1 MGLDYQG
8 KDFMNVIGDR
18 RSCRFYDPNRPV
30 EPEKIQA
37 ICQAART
44 ASHMGNANAV
54 TITIVSKQE
63 TKDAFTQIV
72 SSFNIPMA
80 KMAPVSL
87 VFALDRKWWF
97 EGLPEMLPKI
107 FKLGAINPSH
117 GWSLDNIENSTLPRL
132 TTFPDPVVSYML
144 SCETGMAM
152 AQAQL
157 MATALGL
164 GCCAYAGVPPKIGE
178 LLGFPETAQFVWAMA
193 VGYPGETVESM
204 GMRPRRAYGDI
215 IYSEKFGT
223 PAIADPAVDEEL
235 TKLGVLQPESALTP
249 ERLVAI
255 NAAAEQMGLPTRTD
269 ENG

>member
-1 MGLDYQG
+1 MGLDYEG
-8 KDFMNVIGDR
+8 RDFMDVLGSR
-18 RSCRFYDPNRPV
+18 RSCRFYDADRPV

-54 TITIVSKQE
+54 TITQITTKENKESLTQMVS
-63 TKDAFTQIV
+63 A
-72 SSFNIPMA
+72 FNIPMA
-80 KMAPVSL
+80 KMAPVTL

-164 GCCAYAGVPPKIGE
+164 GCCAYAGVPPKIAE
-178 LLGFPETAQFVWAMA
+178 LLEFPETAQFVWAMA
-193 VGYPGETVESM
+193 IGYPGETVESM

-215 IYSEKFGT
+215 VYKEKFGV
-223 PAIADPAVDEEL
+223 PADEDPATNAEL
-235 TKLGVLQPESALTP
+235 EKLGVLRPESALTP
-249 ERLVAI
+249 ERLATI
-255 NAAAEQMGLPTRTD
+255 NAAAEKMGLPTRTD

>member
-1 MGLDYQG
+1 MGLNYEG
-8 KDFMNVIGDR
+8 RDFMDVLGSR
-18 RSCRFYDPNRPV
+18 RSCRFYDPDRPV
-30 EPEKIQA
+30 EDEKIQA

-54 TITIVSKQE
+54 TVTIVKKQE

-72 SSFNIPMA
+72 SNFNIPMA

-97 EGLPEMLPKI
+97 KGLPEMLPKI

-152 AQAQL
+152 ASAQL
-157 MATALGL
+157 MCTALGL
-164 GCCAYAGVPPKIGE
+164 GCCAYAGIPPKIGE
-178 LLGFPETAQFVWAMA
+178 LLEFPETAQFVWAMA
-193 VGYPGETVESM
+193 VGYPGESVESM
-204 GMRPRRAYGDI
+204 GMRPRRPYGDI
-215 IYSEKFGT
+215 IYAEKFGE
-223 PAIADPAVDEEL
+223 PAVEDPATNAEL
-235 TKLGVLQPESALTP
+235 EKLGVLRAESTLSP
-249 ERLVAI
+249 ERLAAI
-255 NAAAEQMGLPTRTD
+255 NTAAEQMGLPTRTD

>member
-8 KDFMNVIGDR
+8 RDFMDVLGSR
-18 RSCRFYDPNRPV
+18 RSCRFYDPNKPV
-30 EPEKIQA
+30 EDEKIQA

-54 TITIVSKQE
+54 TITIVKKQE

-72 SSFNIPMA
+72 SNFNIPMA

-87 VFALDRKWWF
+87 VFALDRKWWYD
-97 EGLPEMLPKI
+97 GLPEMLPRL
-107 FKLGAINPSH
+107 FKVGGINPSH

-132 TTFPDPVVSYML
+132 TTFPEPVVSYLL

-152 AQAQL
+152 ASAQL

-193 VGYPGETVESM
+193 LGYPAETVESM

-215 IYSEKFGT
+215 VYAEKFGT
-223 PAIADPAVDEEL
+223 PANEDAATNAEL
-235 TKLGVLQPESALTP
+235 TKLGVLRPESTLSA
-249 ERLVAI
+249 ERLKDI
-255 NAAAEQMGLPTRTD
+255 NEASELMGLPTRTD